1 MQKVKSGQW
10 QMVRAILCIAV
21 VLIHCNNDSGLN
33 LWDSNS
39 TYYLLFRNLI
49 NFPVAAFFFVSGY
62 FDNCEN
68 TRGGGIFLLPKESEE
83 APDTVS
89 VL

>member
-21 VLIHCNNDSGLN
+21 VLIHCNNSSGLH
-33 LWDSNS
+33 LWDFNS

-49 NFPVAAFFFVSGY
+49 NFPAAAFFFVSGY
-62 FDNCEN
+62 FDNYEN
-68 TRGGGIFLLPKESEE
+68 ARGVHLLLPKESEE
-83 APDTVS
+83 APDTIS